1 MSEELNPEVLKPSD
15 VAENAVQEAPI
26 PETPKTEEP
35 VAAEPVAEPAGEA
48 PAASNLQET
57 VDAIEDKVVEVAQ
70 KAAEMAG
77 EAVGKVQDVV
87 DDVKEALEP
96 AARFAEKSLAELT
109 SLFEGLMSDEARM
122 KRAKEAEAIKAAFY
136 KKLSKEKADA
146 GLAPVEEPVGD
157 VAEEE
162 APVAAD
168 EQVGPFEAI
177 ESGFK
182 SLYNRFRKER
192 GEYNRQLDAERA
204 DNLVK
209 KQAVIEDLKALV
221 ERQEDVSASFPDF
234 RALQARWRE
243 IGPVPVADFRNLN
256 DTYQFYV
263 EKFYDKVQLDRDM
276 RDLDFKKNLEAKE
289 KFCEEAE
296 RLAEDENVV
305 DAFKELQKL
314 HEQWKEF
321 GPVAKEF
328 RESIWERFKAATA
341 VINRKYQ
348 GYFEG
353 QKEKQVE
360 NLAAK
365 QALCERVEALAA
377 KEDITSS
384 IEWNNLSK
392 EIEDIQKE
400 WKTIGF
406 ATKKENQRIY
416 DRFRA
421 ACDKFFE
428 RKRLY
433 YSGFKDSMNENLE
446 KKQALIEKAEE
457 LKTST
462 DWKKTTEAFIDLQKQ
477 WKEIG
482 AVPRKKSEQL
492 WKRFRA
498 ACDEFFAERD
508 KNARPENDYYGNLRL
523 KKALIEEINAFE
535 PSDDEQVMH
544 DAAQAYSERWQAI
557 GFVPFKEKENIAKAF
572 RDAMQAKFPDWRGGR
587 GPQRDERRGGG
598 RPVQQRAPMTEKD
611 KLVLKYNKL
620 QQEIDTYENNIGFF
634 AASKNS
640 ESLIRQMQE
649 RIDQAKQELKD
660 LENQIRSLEDA
671 SEE

>member
-15 VAENAVQEAPI
+15 VAENPVQEAPVA
-26 PETPKTEEP
+26 ETPKTEEP
-35 VAAEPVAEPAGEA
+35 VAAEPVAEPAGEE

-77 EAVGKVQDVV
+77 GAVGKVQDVV

-377 KEDITSS
+377 KEDIASS
-384 IEWNNLSK
+384 LEWNNLSK

-446 KKQALIEKAEE
+446 KKLALIEKAEE
-457 LKTST
+457 LKAST

-498 ACDEFFAERD
+498 ACDAFFAERD
-508 KNARPENDYYGNLRL
+508 KNAKPENDYYGNLRL

-535 PSDDEQVMH
+535 PTEDEQVMH

-587 GPQRDERRGGG
+587 GPQRGERRGGG

-649 RIDQAKQELKD
+649 RIAQAKQELKD

>member
-1 MSEELNPEVLKPSD
+1 MSEELNPEVLQPSD
-15 VAENAVQEAPI
+15 VAENAVQETPVT
-26 PETPKTEEP
+26 ETPKTEEP
-35 VAAEPVAEPAGEA
+35 VVEKVEEKVEEKVAEKVE
-48 PAASNLQET
+48 E
-57 VDAIEDKVVEVAQ
+57 KVVEVAE
-70 KAAEMAG
+70 KAAEVAG
-77 EAVGKVQDVV
+77 EAVAKAEEVV
-87 DDVKEALEP
+87 AEVKEALEP

-109 SLFEGLMSDEARM
+109 GLFEGLMSDESRM

-146 GLAPVEEPVGD
+146 GLAPVEEPSGEAV
-157 VAEEE
+157 EEE
-162 APVAAD
+162 VPAASAPEA
-168 EQVGPFEAI
+168 EQMGPFEAI

-192 GEYNRQLDAERA
+192 AEYNRQQDAERS

-221 ERQEDVSASFPDF
+221 DRQEDVSASFPEF

-353 QKEKQVE
+353 QKEKQTE

-384 IEWNNLSK
+384 VEWNNLSK

-406 ATKKENQRIY
+406 ATKKENQRVY

-433 YSGFKDSMNENLE
+433 YSGFKDSMNENME
-446 KKQALIEKAEE
+446 KKLALIAKAEE
-457 LKTST
+457 LKSNT

-508 KNARPENDYYGNLRL
+508 KNAKPENDYYGNLRQ
-523 KKALIEEINAFE
+523 KKALLEEINAFE

-544 DAAQAYSERWQAI
+544 DAAQAYNERWQAI

-572 RDAMQAKFPDWRGGR
+572 RDAMQAKFPDWHGSR
-587 GPQRDERRGGG
+587 GPQRGERRGG
-598 RPVQQRAPMTEKD
+598 RPVQQRAPLTEKD
-611 KLVLKYNKL
+611 RLVQKYNKL

-649 RIDQAKQELKD
+649 RIAQAKQELKD

>member
-15 VAENAVQEAPI
+15 VAENPVQEAPVA
-26 PETPKTEEP
+26 ETPKTEEP
-35 VAAEPVAEPAGEA
+35 VAAEPVAEPAGEE

-77 EAVGKVQDVV
+77 DAVGKVQDVV

-377 KEDITSS
+377 KEDIASS
-384 IEWNNLSK
+384 LEWNNLSK

-446 KKQALIEKAEE
+446 KKLALIEKAEE
-457 LKTST
+457 LKAST

-498 ACDEFFAERD
+498 ACDAFFAERD
-508 KNARPENDYYGNLRL
+508 KNAKPENDYYGNLRL

-535 PSDDEQVMH
+535 PTEDEQVMH

-587 GPQRDERRGGG
+587 GPQRGERRGGG

-649 RIDQAKQELKD
+649 RIAQAKQELKD

>member
-1 MSEELNPEVLKPSD
+1 MSEELNPEVLQPSD
-15 VAENAVQEAPI
+15 VAENAVQETPVT
-26 PETPKTEEP
+26 ETPKTEEP
-35 VAAEPVAEPAGEA
+35 VVEKVEEKVEEKVAEKVE
-48 PAASNLQET
+48 E
-57 VDAIEDKVVEVAQ
+57 KVVEVAE
-70 KAAEMAG
+70 KAAEVAG
-77 EAVGKVQDVV
+77 EAVAKAEEVV
-87 DDVKEALEP
+87 AEVKEALEP

-109 SLFEGLMSDEARM
+109 GLFEGLMSDESRM

-146 GLAPVEEPVGD
+146 GLAPVEEPSGEAV
-157 VAEEE
+157 EEE
-162 APVAAD
+162 VPAASAPEA
-168 EQVGPFEAI
+168 EQMGPFEAI

-192 GEYNRQLDAERA
+192 AEYNRQQDAERS

-221 ERQEDVSASFPDF
+221 DRQEDVSASFPEF

-243 IGPVPVADFRNLN
+243 IGPVPVSDFRNLN

-353 QKEKQVE
+353 QKEKQTE

-384 IEWNNLSK
+384 VEWNNLSK

-406 ATKKENQRIY
+406 ATKKENQRVY

-433 YSGFKDSMNENLE
+433 YSGFKDSMNENME
-446 KKQALIEKAEE
+446 KKLALISKAEE
-457 LKTST
+457 LKSNT

-508 KNARPENDYYGNLRL
+508 KNAKPENDYYGNLRQ
-523 KKALIEEINAFE
+523 KKALLEEINAFE

-544 DAAQAYSERWQAI
+544 DAAQAYNERWQAI

-572 RDAMQAKFPDWRGGR
+572 RDAMQAKFPDWHGSRGQQR
-587 GPQRDERRGGG
+587 GERRGG
-598 RPVQQRAPMTEKD
+598 RPVQQRAPLTEKD
-611 KLVLKYNKL
+611 RLVQKYNKL

-649 RIDQAKQELKD
+649 RIAQAKQELKD

>member
-15 VAENAVQEAPI
+15 VAENPVQEAPVA
-26 PETPKTEEP
+26 ETPKTEEP
-35 VAAEPVAEPAGEA
+35 VAAEPVAEPAGEE

-57 VDAIEDKVVEVAQ
+57 VDAIEDKVVDVAQ

-348 GYFEG
+348 GYVEG

-377 KEDITSS
+377 KEDIASS
-384 IEWNNLSK
+384 LEWNNLSK

-446 KKQALIEKAEE
+446 KKLALIEKAEE
-457 LKTST
+457 LKAST

-498 ACDEFFAERD
+498 ACDAFFAERD
-508 KNARPENDYYGNLRL
+508 KNAKPENDYYGNLRL

-535 PSDDEQVMH
+535 PTEDEQVMH

-587 GPQRDERRGGG
+587 GPQRGERRGGG

-649 RIDQAKQELKD
+649 RIAQAKQELKD
-660 LENQIRSLEDA
+660 LENQIRSLEDV

>member
-1 MSEELNPEVLKPSD
+1 MSEELNPEVLQPSD
-15 VAENAVQEAPI
+15 VAENAVQETPVT
-26 PETPKTEEP
+26 ETPKTEEP
-35 VAAEPVAEPAGEA
+35 VVEKVEEKVAEKVE
-48 PAASNLQET
+48 E
-57 VDAIEDKVVEVAQ
+57 KVVEVAE
-70 KAAEMAG
+70 KAAEVAG
-77 EAVGKVQDVV
+77 EAVAKAEEVV
-87 DDVKEALEP
+87 AEVKEALEP

-109 SLFEGLMSDEARM
+109 GLFEGLMSDESRM

-146 GLAPVEEPVGD
+146 GLAPVEEPSGEAV
-157 VAEEE
+157 EEE
-162 APVAAD
+162 APAASAPEA
-168 EQVGPFEAI
+168 EQMGPFEAI

-192 GEYNRQLDAERA
+192 AEYNRQQDAERS

-221 ERQEDVSASFPDF
+221 DRQEDVSASFPEF

-243 IGPVPVADFRNLN
+243 IGPVPVSDFRNLN

-353 QKEKQVE
+353 QKEKQTE

-384 IEWNNLSK
+384 VEWNNLSK

-406 ATKKENQRIY
+406 ATKKENQRVY

-433 YSGFKDSMNENLE
+433 YSGFKDSMNENME
-446 KKQALIEKAEE
+446 KKLALIAKAEE
-457 LKTST
+457 LKSNT

-508 KNARPENDYYGNLRL
+508 KNAKPENDYYGNLRQ
-523 KKALIEEINAFE
+523 KKALLEEINAFE

-544 DAAQAYSERWQAI
+544 DAAQAYNERWQAI

-572 RDAMQAKFPDWRGGR
+572 RDAMQAKFPDWHGSR
-587 GPQRDERRGGG
+587 GPQRGERRGG
-598 RPVQQRAPMTEKD
+598 RPVQQRAPLTEKD
-611 KLVLKYNKL
+611 RLVQKYNKL

-649 RIDQAKQELKD
+649 RIAQAKQELKD

>member
-15 VAENAVQEAPI
+15 VAENPVQEAPVA
-26 PETPKTEEP
+26 ETPKTEEP
-35 VAAEPVAEPAGEA
+35 VAAEPVAEPAGEE

-57 VDAIEDKVVEVAQ
+57 VDAIEDKVVDVAQ

-182 SLYNRFRKER
+182 ALYNRFRKER

-377 KEDITSS
+377 KEDIASS
-384 IEWNNLSK
+384 LEWNNLSK

-446 KKQALIEKAEE
+446 KKLALIEKAEE
-457 LKTST
+457 LKAST

-498 ACDEFFAERD
+498 ACDAFFAERD
-508 KNARPENDYYGNLRL
+508 KNAKPENDYYGNLRL

-535 PSDDEQVMH
+535 PTEDEQVMH

-587 GPQRDERRGGG
+587 GPQRGERRGGG

-649 RIDQAKQELKD
+649 RIAQAKQELKD
-660 LENQIRSLEDA
+660 LENQIRSLEDV

>member
-1 MSEELNPEVLKPSD
+1 MSEELNPEVLQPSD
-15 VAENAVQEAPI
+15 VAENAVQETPVT
-26 PETPKTEEP
+26 ETPKTEEP
-35 VAAEPVAEPAGEA
+35 VVEKVEEKVAEKVE
-48 PAASNLQET
+48 E
-57 VDAIEDKVVEVAQ
+57 KVVEVAE
-70 KAAEMAG
+70 KAAEVAG
-77 EAVGKVQDVV
+77 EAVAKAEEVV
-87 DDVKEALEP
+87 EEVKETLEP

-109 SLFEGLMSDEARM
+109 GLFEGLMSDESRM

-146 GLAPVEEPVGD
+146 GLAPVEEPSAEAV
-157 VAEEE
+157 EEE
-162 APVAAD
+162 APAVNVPEG

-192 GEYNRQLDAERA
+192 AEYNRQQDAERS

-209 KQAVIEDLKALV
+209 KQAVIEELKALV
-221 ERQEDVSASFPDF
+221 DRQEDVSASFPDF

-243 IGPVPVADFRNLN
+243 IGPVPVADFRDLN
-256 DTYQFYV
+256 NTYQFYV

-353 QKEKQVE
+353 QKEKQTE

-384 IEWNNLSK
+384 VEWNNLSK

-406 ATKKENQRIY
+406 ATKKENQRVY

-433 YSGFKDSMNENLE
+433 YSGFKDSMNENME
-446 KKQALIEKAEE
+446 KKLALIAKAEE
-457 LKTST
+457 LKSST

-508 KNARPENDYYGNLRL
+508 KNAKPENDYYGNLRQ
-523 KKALIEEINAFE
+523 KKALLEEIDAFV
-535 PSDDEQVMH
+535 PSEDEQVMH
-544 DAAQAYSERWQAI
+544 DAAQSYNERWQAI

-572 RDAMQAKFPDWRGGR
+572 REAMQAKFPDWHGSR
-587 GPQRDERRGGG
+587 GPQRGERRGG
-598 RPVQQRAPMTEKD
+598 RPVQQRAPLTEKD
-611 KLVLKYNKL
+611 RLVQKYNKL

-649 RIDQAKQELKD
+649 RIAQAKQELKD

>member
-15 VAENAVQEAPI
+15 VAENPVQEAPVA
-26 PETPKTEEP
+26 ETPKTEEP
-35 VAAEPVAEPAGEA
+35 VAAEPVAEPAGEE

-70 KAAEMAG
+70 KAAEMTG

-341 VINRKYQ
+341 GINRKYQ

-377 KEDITSS
+377 KEDIASS
-384 IEWNNLSK
+384 LEWNNLSK

-446 KKQALIEKAEE
+446 KKLALIEKAEE
-457 LKTST
+457 LKAST

-498 ACDEFFAERD
+498 ACDAFFAERD
-508 KNARPENDYYGNLRL
+508 KNAKPENDYYGNLRL

-535 PSDDEQVMH
+535 PTEDEQVMH

-587 GPQRDERRGGG
+587 GPQRGERRGGG

-649 RIDQAKQELKD
+649 RIAQAKQELKD

>member
-15 VAENAVQEAPI
+15 VAENPVQEAPVA
-26 PETPKTEEP
+26 ETPKTEEP
-35 VAAEPVAEPAGEA
+35 VAAEPVAEPAGEE

-377 KEDITSS
+377 KEDIASS
-384 IEWNNLSK
+384 LEWNNLSK

-446 KKQALIEKAEE
+446 KKLALIEKAEE
-457 LKTST
+457 LKAST

-498 ACDEFFAERD
+498 ACDAFFAERD
-508 KNARPENDYYGNLRL
+508 KNAKPENDYYGNLRL

-535 PSDDEQVMH
+535 PTEDEQVMH

-587 GPQRDERRGGG
+587 GPQRGERRGGG
-598 RPVQQRAPMTEKD
+598 RQVQQRAPMTEKD

-649 RIDQAKQELKD
+649 RIAQAKQELKD

>member
-15 VAENAVQEAPI
+15 VVENAAQEAPVA
-26 PETPKTEEP
+26 ETPKAVEET
-35 VAAEPVAEPAGEA
+35 VAEVV
-48 PAASNLQET
+48 ET
-57 VDAIEDKVVEVAQ
+57 VKEAVADKVEDVKDAVAEKVE
-70 KAAEMAG
+70 
-77 EAVGKVQDVV
+77 
-87 DDVKEALEP
+87 DVKEAVVEP
-96 AARFAEKSLAELT
+96 VVNFAEKSLAELT
-109 SLFEGLMSDEARM
+109 GLFEGLMSDEARM

-146 GLAPVEEPVGD
+146 GLAPVEEPSEDAAV
-157 VAEEE
+157 EET
-162 APVAAD
+162 PVAPEVPAA
-168 EQVGPFEAI
+168 EVGPFEAI

-192 GEYNRQLDAERA
+192 AEYNRQLDSERA

-209 KQAVIEDLKALV
+209 KQAVIEDLKALI
-221 ERQEDVSASFPDF
+221 ERQEDASASFPEF
-234 RALQARWRE
+234 RAIQARWRE

-256 DTYQFYV
+256 DTYQFHV

-296 RLAEDENVV
+296 RLAEDDNVV

-321 GPVAKEF
+321 GPVAKEY

-365 QALCERVEALAA
+365 RALCERVEAIVSR
-377 KEDITSS
+377 EEEPSS
-384 IEWNNLSK
+384 VEWNTLSK
-392 EIEDIQKE
+392 QIDEIQKE

-406 ATKKENQRIY
+406 ATKKENQRVY

-421 ACDKFFE
+421 ACDKFYE

-433 YSGFKDSMNENLE
+433 YSEFKDSMNENLS
-446 KKQALIEKAEE
+446 KKLALIEQAEQ
-457 LKTST
+457 LKDST
-462 DWKKTTEAFIDLQKQ
+462 EWKKTTEAFIDLQKQ

-482 AVPRKKSEQL
+482 AVPRKKSEAL

-498 ACDEFFAERD
+498 ACDAFFAERD
-508 KNARPENDYYGNLRL
+508 KNAKPENDYYGNLKA
-523 KKALIEEINAFE
+523 KKALIAEVNAFE

-544 DAAQAYSERWQAI
+544 DAAATYVERWQAI
-557 GFVPFKEKENIAKAF
+557 GFVPFKEKEAIAKAWSE
-572 RDAMQAKFPDWRGGR
+572 AMQAKFPD
-587 GPQRDERRGGG
+587 
-598 RPVQQRAPMTEKD
+598 
-611 KLVLKYNKL
+611 
-620 QQEIDTYENNIGFF
+620 
-634 AASKNS
+634 
-640 ESLIRQMQE
+640 
-649 RIDQAKQELKD
+649 
-660 LENQIRSLEDA
+660 
-671 SEE
+671 

>member
-1 MSEELNPEVLKPSD
+1 MSEELNPEVLQPSD
-15 VAENAVQEAPI
+15 VVENAVQEAPVV
-26 PETPKTEEP
+26 ETPKTEEP
-35 VAAEPVAEPAGEA
+35 VAEPVETPVAETVK
-48 PAASNLQET
+48 ET
-57 VDAIEDKVVEVAQ
+57 ADAVEEKVVDVAV
-70 KAAEMAG
+70 KAAEVAG
-77 EAVGKVQDVV
+77 EVVSKVQDVV
-87 DDVKEALEP
+87 EDVKDALEP

-109 SLFEGLMSDEARM
+109 GLFEGLMSDESRM

-136 KKLSKEKADA
+136 KKLSQEKADA
-146 GLAPVEEPVGD
+146 GLAPVEEPSGEAV
-157 VAEEE
+157 EEE
-162 APVAAD
+162 AVAAAGE
-168 EQVGPFEAI
+168 EQMGPFEAI

-192 GEYNRQLDAERA
+192 AEFNRQQDVERS

-221 ERQEDVSASFPDF
+221 DRQEDVSASFPDF

-243 IGPVPVADFRNLN
+243 IGPVPVSDFRNLN

-365 QALCERVEALAA
+365 QALCERVETLAA
-377 KEDITSS
+377 KEDIASS

-446 KKQALIEKAEE
+446 KKLALIEKAEE
-457 LKTST
+457 LKSST
-462 DWKKTTEAFIDLQKQ
+462 EWKKTTEAFIDLQKQ

-498 ACDEFFAERD
+498 ACDAFFAERD
-508 KNARPENDYYGNLRL
+508 KNAKPENDYYGNLRQ
-523 KKALIEEINAFE
+523 KRALIEEINAFE
-535 PSDDEQVMH
+535 PTDDEQVMH
-544 DAAQAYSERWQAI
+544 DAAQAYNERWQAI
-557 GFVPFKEKENIAKAF
+557 GFVPFKEKETIAKAF

-587 GPQRDERRGGG
+587 GPQRGERRGGG
-598 RPVQQRAPMTEKD
+598 RPAQQRAPMTEKD

-649 RIDQAKQELKD
+649 RIAQAKQELKD
-660 LENQIRSLEDA
+660 LENEIRSLEDA
-671 SEE
+671 SEQ

>member
-15 VAENAVQEAPI
+15 VAENPVQEAPVA
-26 PETPKTEEP
+26 ETPKTEEP
-35 VAAEPVAEPAGEA
+35 VAAEPVAEPAGEE

-70 KAAEMAG
+70 KAAEMTG

-377 KEDITSS
+377 KEDIASS
-384 IEWNNLSK
+384 LEWNNLSK

-446 KKQALIEKAEE
+446 KKLALIEKAEE
-457 LKTST
+457 LKAST

-498 ACDEFFAERD
+498 ACDAFFAERD
-508 KNARPENDYYGNLRL
+508 KNAKPENDYYGNLRL

-535 PSDDEQVMH
+535 PTEDEQVMH

-587 GPQRDERRGGG
+587 GPQRGERRGGG

-649 RIDQAKQELKD
+649 RIAQAKQELKD
-660 LENQIRSLEDA
+660 LENQIRSLEDV

>member
-1 MSEELNPEVLKPSD
+1 MSEELNPEVLQPSD
-15 VAENAVQEAPI
+15 VAEN
-26 PETPKTEEP
+26 
-35 VAAEPVAEPAGEA
+35 VAQNA
-48 PAASNLQET
+48 PAAETPATGSVAEKAEEVKET
-57 VDAIEDKVVEVAQ
+57 VAEAVEDAGQTVAEKAEEVKDAVAEKVEEIKDAVADVVE
-70 KAAEMAG
+70 
-77 EAVGKVQDVV
+77 
-87 DDVKEALEP
+87 DVKQAVEP
-96 AARFAEKSLAELT
+96 AVNFAEKSLAELS

-146 GLAPVEEPVGD
+146 GLAPVEEPSEDGAV
-157 VAEEE
+157 EETAVE
-162 APVAAD
+162 TEVPA
-168 EQVGPFEAI
+168 GPFEAI

-182 SLYNRFRKER
+182 SLYNRFRRER
-192 GEYNRQLDAERA
+192 AEFNRQLDAERA

-209 KQAVIEDLKALV
+209 KQAVIEDLKALID
-221 ERQEDVSASFPDF
+221 RQEDASSSFPEF
-234 RALQARWRE
+234 RAIQARWRE

-256 DTYQFYV
+256 DTYQFHV

-289 KFCEEAE
+289 RFCEEAE
-296 RLAEDENVV
+296 RLAADDDNVV

-321 GPVAKEF
+321 GPVAKEY

-365 QALCERVEALAA
+365 QALCEKVEAIAA
-377 KEDITSS
+377 KENIASS
-384 IEWNNLSK
+384 VEWNNLSK

-406 ATKKENQRIY
+406 ATKKENQRVY

-428 RKRLY
+428 RKRAFY
-433 YSGFKDSMNENLE
+433 AGFKDSMNENLE
-446 KKQALIEKAEE
+446 KKLSLIEKAEA
-457 LKTST
+457 LKSST
-462 DWKKTTEAFIDLQKQ
+462 DWKKTTEAFIELQKQ
-477 WKEIG
+477 WKEVG

-498 ACDEFFAERD
+498 ACDAFFAERD
-508 KNARPENDYYGNLRL
+508 KNAKPENDYYGNLKL

-535 PSDDEQVMH
+535 PTDDEQVMR
-544 DAAQAYSERWQAI
+544 DAAQAYNERWQAI
-557 GFVPFKEKENIAKAF
+557 GFVPFKEKEAVTKAF
-572 RDAMQAKFPDWRGGR
+572 RDAMQAKFPEFRGGR
-587 GPQRDERRGGG
+587 GPQRGERRGGN
-598 RPVQQRAPMTEKD
+598 RPAQRAPMTEKD
-611 KLVLKYNKL
+611 RLVQKYNKL

-634 AASKNS
+634 TASKNS
-640 ESLIRQMQE
+640 ESLIKQMQE
-649 RIDQAKQELKD
+649 RIEQAKQELMD